1 MGDKLGQ
8 IKVTVIKG
16 RRLVI
21 RDFKT
26 SDPYVILKLGN
37 QVALCFFLK
46 ILSVIACDSDL
57 LYSSK
62 VESFYKSQ
70 ISETRSLPSP
80 SRGKAASTPLV
91 GLHWT
96 AKTKVIN
103 SCLNPVWNEEFC
115 FSISE
120 PAEVLKLEVFDK
132 DHFKAD
138 DEMGTAHLSLQ
149 PLVAAARLRTILG
162 VASEGTTLRKVI
174 PNKDNCLSIDSSISW
189 VNGEVVQ
196 DVWLRLCDVESGDI
210 ELKIKLSDLS
220 CVVPA
225 ST

>member
-37 QVALCFFLK
+37 Q
-46 ILSVIACDSDL
+46 
-57 LYSSK
+57 
-62 VESFYKSQ
+62 
-70 ISETRSLPSP
+70 
-80 SRGKAASTPLV
+80 
-91 GLHWT
+91 T

-115 FSISE
+115 FTISE

-138 DEMGTAHLSLQ
+138 DEMGTAYLSLQ

-174 PNKDNCLSIDSSISW
+174 PNKDNCLAIDSSISW

-225 ST
+225 SA

>member
-37 QVALCFFLK
+37 Q
-46 ILSVIACDSDL
+46 
-57 LYSSK
+57 
-62 VESFYKSQ
+62 
-70 ISETRSLPSP
+70 
-80 SRGKAASTPLV
+80 
-91 GLHWT
+91 T

-120 PAEVLKLEVFDK
+120 PAEVLKLVFAFTSK
-132 DHFKAD
+132 LLFH
-138 DEMGTAHLSLQ
+138 HLSCSSSTLQ
-149 PLVAAARLRTILG
+149 F
-162 VASEGTTLRKVI
+162 
-174 PNKDNCLSIDSSISW
+174 
-189 VNGEVVQ
+189 
-196 DVWLRLCDVESGDI
+196 
-210 ELKIKLSDLS
+210 
-220 CVVPA
+220 
-225 ST
+225 